1 MKIKA
6 KIKEIFDNN
15 LEAKE
20 GGGEEDVVGFAV
32 NSKVVIEKLMVSNSH
47 LKVVSVIA
55 MSGLKK
61 TTLAR
66 KQKFMDKWMSK
77 TIASY
82 ALDLRILKRL
92 KDHAQ
97 DDLRNRKTFI
107 CSLQA
112 EVAVEDIGDEC
123 AYHSLS
129 L

>member
-66 KQKFMDKWMSK
+66 K
-77 TIASY
+77 
-82 ALDLRILKRL
+82 RL